1 MSGAKVWY
9 LSGSRGDADVF
20 RIYEIVPRHVLLP
33 AFGAGAPHRLR
44 PSRGSRR
51 VPYCTSAGCPFCW
64 CHKSA
69 RHRWHISGP
78 DYDPHEQKV
87 LQRYK
92 PVGRTGIRARTA
104 QTILRC
110 IFGSSQD
117 GNNKKLPFVHS
128 GSFLHQISMI
138 ISSRRVGYLFNTSPL
153 SLRTTTVSECRT
165 PPQSGS

>member
-1 MSGAKVWY
+1 MFHSLFPGAAQLLDGGVPSWGSCLGRRLCCRVVDATLTCSG
-9 LSGSRGDADVF
+9 F
-20 RIYEIVPRHVLLP
+20 TIVPRHVLLLP
-33 AFGAGAPHRLR
+33 AFDAGAPHRLR

-104 QTILRC
+104 QTTVPGPAR
-110 IFGSSQD
+110 F
-117 GNNKKLPFVHS
+117 HS
-128 GSFLHQISMI
+128 ISAW
-138 ISSRRVGYLFNTSPL
+138 SAWGAAPRARLVPA
-153 SLRTTTVSECRT
+153 R
-165 PPQSGS
+165 